1 MNPAIDVHT
10 HFVPAR
16 FAAAPA
22 PGTRDWPAMAAGPT
36 PCHGNVMI
44 NGSNYRTVTDQCW
57 SAARRIADMPG
68 MGVTRQVISPM
79 PELLSYWLPT
89 AHARVI
95 LRDINEQ
102 LARLVQDHP
111 ERFDGLGAV
120 PLQDVEVAIAELEYA
135 RQIGLIGVEIGSN
148 INGKELGDPEFEPF
162 FAACERLDMAVF
174 VHAVRPRLKYAGP
187 AILGPVLGFPIE
199 SGAAAL
205 SVMTSNLVVRHP
217 HLRICFSHGGGSLA
231 AQLGRFHHCYQSLPA
246 LQEAMPVAPAEQ
258 ARLLYFDCCVF
269 SVPGIRMLID
279 TFGPDRL
286 VAGSDYPFAR
296 AETEPIAKIEAAEP
310 DEDLRSKLRWRN
322 ALRFLGRQAD

>member
-22 PGTRDWPAMAAGPT
+22 SDTRDWPAMAPGPT
-36 PCHGNVMI
+36 ACHANVMI
-44 NGSNYRTVTDQCW
+44 NGNNYRTVTDQCW
-57 SAARRIADMPG
+57 SAEKRIADMPG
-68 MGVTRQVISPM
+68 MGVTRQAISPM

-89 AHARVI
+89 DHARVI
-95 LRDINEQ
+95 LRDMNEQ
-102 LARLVQDHP
+102 LARLVGDHP
-111 ERFDGLGAV
+111 ERFYGLGAV
-120 PLQDVEVAIAELEYA
+120 PLQDVGVAIDELEHCK
-135 RQIGLIGVEIGSN
+135 QIGLVGVEIGSN

-162 FAACERLDMAVF
+162 FAAVERLDMAVF

-205 SVMTSNLVVRHP
+205 SVITSNLVVRHP
-217 HLRICFSHGGGSLA
+217 GLRICFSHGGGSLS
-231 AQLGRFHHCYQSLPA
+231 AQLARFDHCYQTLPP
-246 LQEAMPVAPAEQ
+246 LKEMMPTPPAQQ

-279 TFGPDRL
+279 TFGSDRL

-296 AETEPIAKIEAAEP
+296 AETQPIAKIEAAEL
-310 DEDLRSKLRWRN
+310 DEDVRSKLRWRN
-322 ALRFLGRQAD
+322 ALRFLGQPG